1 MAPKAEAPGSRPGA
15 PRNRASRSCRGDK
28 NLARVYRA
36 VKVWC
41 LRWLLTIAS
50 EIGMAASLWTDRL
63 TIALEEVAGC

>member
-1 MAPKAEAPGSRPGA
+1 MAGKEKAPWCEHRASE
-15 PRNRASRSCRGDK
+15 NRASRSCRGDL